1 MATTKTRTT
10 TTKKATPKAAPSTD
24 TTAAEIKKLTAAVA
38 ALTKQVE
45 SLKKDV
51 AECQHMCKTPAPA
64 AGGVDEQVRAA
75 LRSVANLDYPMKK
88 ALARAGI

>member
-1 MATTKTRTT
+1 MATTKVKTT
-10 TTKKATPKAAPSTD
+10 ATKKPAPAAVD

-51 AECQHMCKTPAPA
+51 SECQHMCKSPA
-64 AGGVDEQVRAA
+64 AASSGKDMQVRAA
-75 LRSVANLDYPMKK
+75 LRSMVENNYPMKK
-88 ALARAGI
+88 ALSRAGI